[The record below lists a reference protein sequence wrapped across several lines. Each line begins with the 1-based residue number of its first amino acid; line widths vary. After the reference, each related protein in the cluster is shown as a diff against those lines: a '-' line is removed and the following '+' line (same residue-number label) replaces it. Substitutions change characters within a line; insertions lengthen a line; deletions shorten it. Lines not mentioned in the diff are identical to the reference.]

1 MFVLAFF
8 SQFIPSSANTT
19 VLMSILGVVYA
30 VGSIAYLVG
39 VALLADRVRSLLVD
53 SDLIQYNSR
62 RVLLGFGLKLA
73 LEERPT
79 T

>member
-8 SQFIPSSANTT
+8 PQFIPSSANTT

-39 VALLADRVRSLLVD
+39 VALLAGRVRSLLVD
-53 SDLIQYNSR
+53 SDLIQIQQ
-62 RVLLGFGLKLA
+62 
-73 LEERPT
+73 P
-79 T
+79 